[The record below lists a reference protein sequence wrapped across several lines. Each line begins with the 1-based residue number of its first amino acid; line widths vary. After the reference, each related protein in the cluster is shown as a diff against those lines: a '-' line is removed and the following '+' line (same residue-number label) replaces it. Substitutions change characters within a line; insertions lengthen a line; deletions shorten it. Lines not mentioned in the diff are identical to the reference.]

1 LPWLRQER
9 EDGDEDFI
17 FWANFG
23 LPSPPTAA
31 ALSGTPP
38 KQLLEVVTGQPRLP
52 RAKATTPMATADG
65 DGIMGGILGI
75 SKFFE
80 NPKWLEFQDGYT
92 VGLDQ
97 VELLDMSWVGPKS
110 QV

>member
-1 LPWLRQER
+1 
-9 EDGDEDFI
+9 
-17 FWANFG
+17 
-23 LPSPPTAA
+23 
-31 ALSGTPP
+31 
-38 KQLLEVVTGQPRLP
+38 
-52 RAKATTPMATADG
+52 MATADG